1 VSVLL
6 RRKGAA
12 ELRARVEKLSAGDRS
27 IGFLPRDE
35 FARRHGADP
44 VDGAAVARFANEQG
58 LALVSEDLGRR
69 TMVLSGT
76 VAQFNQA
83 FAVDLRRFQHPG
95 GAYRGRIGPIQLPEE
110 LTGVVEAVL
119 GLDNR
124 PQARTQFRIRP
135 PSAGAAPAAFTPP
148 QVAALYDYP
157 TGGGEGQCIGLIE
170 LGGGYRPADLS
181 AYFAGLGID
190 PPAVTAVSVDRGEN
204 SPTGDASGP
213 DGEVM
218 LDIEIAGSVASG
230 AAIAVYFAPNTDAG
244 FVDAVSVAAHDQT
257 NRPSILSISWGG
269 PEASWTAQAMTALDE
284 AFQAAAAMGV
294 SICVAS
300 GDHGSSDG
308 LVNGSDNVD
317 FPASSPHA
325 LACGGTSLR
334 ASGPTIAGESVW
346 NDGAAGGVSA
356 VFALPPWQSG
366 LAITRAT
373 GKSAPLTKRG
383 VPDVAG
389 DADPD
394 TGYRVRVDGAD
405 MVYGG
410 TSAVAPLWAGLLA
423 RINAS
428 RGSPVGP
435 VSAELYANPR
445 ALNDITQGGN
455 GDFSASPGW
464 DACTG
469 LGSPKGAA
477 IEAALSK

>member
-1 VSVLL
+1 
-6 RRKGAA
+6 
-12 ELRARVEKLSAGDRS
+12 
-27 IGFLPRDE
+27 
-35 FARRHGADP
+35 
-44 VDGAAVARFANEQG
+44 
-58 LALVSEDLGRR
+58 
-69 TMVLSGT
+69 MVLSGT

-334 ASGPTIAGESVW
+334 ASGRRSPARACGTTEPPAGRA
-346 NDGAAGGVSA
+346 AAG
-356 VFALPPWQSG
+356 
-366 LAITRAT
+366 
-373 GKSAPLTKRG
+373 
-383 VPDVAG
+383 
-389 DADPD
+389 
-394 TGYRVRVDGAD
+394 
-405 MVYGG
+405 
-410 TSAVAPLWAGLLA
+410 
-423 RINAS
+423 
-428 RGSPVGP
+428 
-435 VSAELYANPR
+435 
-445 ALNDITQGGN
+445 
-455 GDFSASPGW
+455 
-464 DACTG
+464 
-469 LGSPKGAA
+469 
-477 IEAALSK
+477 